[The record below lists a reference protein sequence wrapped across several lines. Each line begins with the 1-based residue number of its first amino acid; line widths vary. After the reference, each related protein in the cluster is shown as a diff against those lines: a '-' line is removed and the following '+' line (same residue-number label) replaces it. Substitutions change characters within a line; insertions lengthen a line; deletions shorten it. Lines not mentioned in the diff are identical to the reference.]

1 MQHAHRDIWVGHHMP
16 VYQFT
21 KFFFSPSPFP
31 PISLLPLLFLPS
43 SYLIHLSLSLLPH
56 FSIPLSVTCSS
67 PSHPTPLPPPPPL
80 LYPSTHTSPSLLFPH
95 CPPHLLPFFQQ
106 DLGLQ
111 AEDHFVLKVVQLEE
125 LIQVRH
131 SVMVIGNAGTGE

>member
-1 MQHAHRDIWVGHHMP
+1 MFI
-16 VYQFT
+16 
-21 KFFFSPSPFP
+21 PF
-31 PISLLPLLFLPS
+31 
-43 SYLIHLSLSLLPH
+43 
-56 FSIPLSVTCSS
+56 
-67 PSHPTPLPPPPPL
+67 PLPPPPSPL
-80 LYPSTHTSPSLLFPH
+80 SPLST
-95 CPPHLLPFFQQ
+95 PPLPLIPTHHHLSFFLIALWHLLPFFLQ

>member
-1 MQHAHRDIWVGHHMP
+1 MHTGIFGWDITCQYTSSLSSFYP
-16 VYQFT
+16 LL
-21 KFFFSPSPFP
+21 PF
-31 PISLLPLLFLPS
+31 LLPLFFICCFFPL
-43 SYLIHLSLSLLPH
+43 LISLTSLSLSLLYH
-56 FSIPLSVTCSS
+56 LSPL
-67 PSHPTPLPPPPPL
+67 HLPLCDMFISFPL
-80 LYPSTHTSPSLLFPH
+80 LYPSSTPPPTPH
-95 CPPHLLPFFQQ
+95 LSFFLIALWHLLPFFLQ